1 MAIGMDTKP
10 LDDLL
15 AYWRSLPIAEGAK
28 VPAKSS
34 LSPGALKPHLPN
46 IGIFERIGRYDVRIR
61 LFGTQLDEKFGK
73 PMTGVNLFDLLPEE
87 QREFYADLYEATL
100 DSLAGCRLVRKSV
113 DKNDN
118 VITGES
124 LILPMADDAGEA
136 RYTVGI
142 LIMESESRL
151 DDPLDVSK
159 LNQAKIISV
168 EFVDIGH
175 GLPANPPALPG

>member
-1 MAIGMDTKP
+1 MANGMDTKP

-15 AYWRSLPIAEGAK
+15 AYWRSLPIADGAK

-34 LSPGALKPHLPN
+34 LSPKALKPHLPN
-46 IGIFERIGRYDVRIR
+46 IGIFERISRYDVQIR

-73 PMTGVNLFDLLPEE
+73 PMTGTNLFDFLPEE

-100 DSLAGCRLVRKSV
+100 DSLAGCRLVRKGI
-113 DKNDN
+113 DRNDN

-124 LILPMADDAGEA
+124 LILPLADEAGEA
-136 RYTVGI
+136 RYTVGML
-142 LIMESESRL
+142 LIESESPL
-151 DDPLDVSK
+151 GDPIDPDRIQ
-159 LNQAKIISV
+159 QAKIIHV
-168 EFVDIGH
+168 EFLDIGH

>member
-15 AYWRSLPIAEGAK
+15 AYWRTMPIAEGAK
-28 VPAKSS
+28 VPAKSA
-34 LSPGALKPHLPN
+34 LSPSSLKPHLPN
-46 IGIFERIGRYDVRIR
+46 IGIFERLGRYDVQIR

-73 PMTGVNLFDLLPEE
+73 PMTGVNLFDFLPEN
-87 QREFYADLYEATL
+87 QWEFYADLYEVTL
-100 DSLAGCRLVRKSV
+100 DAPAGCRLVRKSV

-124 LILPMADDAGEA
+124 LILPLADEAGEV

-142 LIMESESRL
+142 LLMESES
-151 DDPLDVSK
+151 PLDYPLDASK
-159 LNQAKIISV
+159 LHQAKIISV